1 MKYLF
6 QLRSQKYDRWSI
18 IIQGILCLFALVII
32 GKLFLVQIIQGGE
45 LAEKA
50 RENRR
55 SARDFSFR
63 GEIVDRN
70 GIKLASDATLY
81 DIYAHPQYYNKKADF
96 DLMASILAKHLKKPK
111 DEIKKKL
118 SHYNEST
125 IFIAKNVSLDIVE
138 KGIKPEIDKNEIR
151 GLDFVRQ
158 NVRVYPQGNL
168 ASHILGYINSDAKLA
183 AGVEKTGQS
192 NLEKTPEVRPVEYDG
207 RGNVIY
213 DINTNPKI
221 VTAPLKGSK
230 LNLTIDSVIQHTA
243 ETELKKMVEKTKA
256 DKGAVI
262 VLNPTNGEILGF
274 AVYPSYDPN
283 RYNKF
288 NASIVKNWA
297 LSDVYPPGSTF
308 KILTVASGLET
319 QAITKNEK
327 ILDTGKI
334 NIQGWDIRNYDYY
347 KHPYP
352 GLIDLKYLFI
362 HSSNIGSLKVSLK
375 IPAVKHYDMLKLFG
389 IGQKT
394 GIDLPGESAGIF
406 PPPQTWSEST
416 HASIGYGYGIA
427 STPIQIASAVAA
439 IANKGVWVTP
449 HVIKCQSE
457 EECKSK
463 IKTRRVLSEQ
473 TAKDLTEIL
482 AESIEDGDAK
492 SGKIPRYRVAGKTG
506 TSRKPNANGIG
517 YSDGLYTSFVGFF
530 PVKNPQVLI
539 MAVIDSPKTGN
550 SWGSTVAG
558 PIFNAVAT
566 EVGRVLH
573 LEPDKKNEDNVEKQ
587 SGH

>member
-6 QLRSQKYDRWSI
+6 QLRSKKYDRWSI
-18 IIQGILCLFALVII
+18 IIQGSLFLFALII
-32 GKLFLVQIIQGGE
+32 IAKLFWVQIIQGADLKE
-45 LAEKA
+45 RA
-50 RENRR
+50 RENRQ

-70 GIKLASDATLY
+70 GIRLAGDATLY
-81 DIYAHPQYYNKKADF
+81 DIYAHPQYYNKKADL
-96 DLMASILAKHLKKPK
+96 DLMTSILAKPLKQSRK
-111 DEIKKKL
+111 EIKEKL

-125 IFIAKNVSLDIVE
+125 ISIAKNVSMEVVE
-138 KGIKPEIDKNEIR
+138 KDIRPEISKNEIR
-151 GLDFVRQ
+151 GLDFVKK
-158 NVRVYPQGNL
+158 NIRVYPQGNL
-168 ASHILGYINSDAKLA
+168 ASHILGYINSDANLA
-183 AGVEKTGQS
+183 AGVEKTGQK
-192 NLEKTPEVRPVEYDG
+192 NLETTPVMKPVEYDG
-207 RGNVIY
+207 RGNIIY
-213 DINTNPKI
+213 EFNTNPKI

-230 LNLTIDSVIQHTA
+230 LSLTIDSTIQHTS
-243 ETELKKMVEKTKA
+243 ETELKKMIAQTRA

-262 VLNPTNGEILGF
+262 VLNPRNGEILGF
-274 AVYPSYDPN
+274 AVYPSYNPN
-283 RYNKF
+283 KYNKV

-308 KILTVASGLET
+308 KILTIASALET
-319 QAITKNEK
+319 GVITTNEK

-334 NIQGWDIRNYDYY
+334 KIQGWDIQNYDYY
-347 KHPYP
+347 KRPYP
-352 GLIDLKYLFI
+352 GLIDLNYLFV
-362 HSSNIGSLKVSLK
+362 HSSNIGSLKISLK
-375 IPAVKHYDMLKLFG
+375 IPPVKHYEMLKRFG

-406 PPPQTWSEST
+406 PPPNTWSEVT
-416 HASIGYGYGIA
+416 HASMGYGYGIA

-457 EECKSK
+457 EEYLSR
-463 IKTRRVLSEQ
+463 IKTRRVLSEK
-473 TAKDLTEIL
+473 TAADLTRIL
-482 AESIEDGDAK
+482 AKSIEASEAT
-492 SGKIPRYRVAGKTG
+492 SGKIPKYRVAGKTG
-506 TSRKPNANGIG
+506 TSRKPNANGVG
-517 YSDGLYTSFVGFF
+517 YSGGIYTSFAGFF

-558 PIFNAVAT
+558 PVFNAVAT

-573 LEPDKKNEDNVEKQ
+573 LEPDKKDTNQNIET
-587 SGH
+587 SAH